1 MTKQHIAL
9 IYCIGIFAAS
19 WSLQLAGIH
28 SVGGHLED
36 AAITPWLVA
45 AMFTPAL
52 GILLLMAFSRA
63 ARANVLWKA
72 NWRTLAFAPYCILIP
87 TLVAFAAIAIFSAM
101 GWGRSAWFAF
111 STAGVQVSGGRW
123 LLGRGVQ
130 NWPLF
135 LGNIVLTATAYSLVA
150 MILGAGEE
158 LGWRGYL
165 QEQLIQRFGLSRG
178 IISLGLMWSF
188 WHLPLLLAG
197 YNYSE
202 NTVLGALV
210 LSPMLLVAASFFMA
224 WLTLRT
230 RNFWPAALAHG
241 AGDSIQ
247 GGLMSSIKTTLP
259 GIYMYLTELTLILVV
274 GVIFYILLLRGDNL
288 GYTRR
293 AYLMT

>member
-1 MTKQHIAL
+1 MSKQRIAL

-19 WSLQLAGIH
+19 WSLQLSGIH
-28 SVGGHLED
+28 SVGGHLQD

-45 AMFTPAL
+45 AMFTPAM
-52 GILLLMAFSRA
+52 GVLLLMAFSKTARENVQWKTSWRA
-63 ARANVLWKA
+63 
-72 NWRTLAFAPYCILIP
+72 LAFAPYCILIP
-87 TLVAFAAIAIFSAM
+87 TLVAFAAIAIFSVM

-123 LLGRGVQ
+123 LLGRGAQ

-165 QEQLIQRFGLSRG
+165 QKQLIQRFGLSRG
-178 IISLGLMWSF
+178 IITLGLLWSF

-202 NTVLGALV
+202 NAVLGALV
-210 LSPMLLVAASFFMA
+210 LSPILLVAASFFLA
-224 WLTLRT
+224 WMTLRT
-230 RNFWPAALAHG
+230 GSFWPAALAHG
-241 AGDSIQ
+241 AGDSIE
-247 GGLMSSIKTTLP
+247 GGLISSIKTTLP
-259 GIYMYLTELTLILVV
+259 GLYMYLTELTLVLVV
-274 GVIFYILLLRGDNL
+274 GVIFYILLTRRDNL
-288 GYTRR
+288 TTRVDSC
-293 AYLMT
+293 A

>member
-1 MTKQHIAL
+1 MTL

-28 SVGGHLED
+28 SVHGHLED
-36 AAITPWLVA
+36 ASITPWLVT

-52 GILLLMAFSRA
+52 GVLMLMAFSKATRED
-63 ARANVLWKA
+63 VLWKI
-72 NWRTLAFAPYCILIP
+72 NWRALAFAPLCILIP
-87 TLVAFAAIAIFSAM
+87 TLIAFAEIAIFTWR

-123 LLGRGVQ
+123 LFGRGEQ

-135 LGNIVLTATAYSLVA
+135 ISNIILTATVYSLVG
-150 MILGAGEE
+150 MVFGAGEE

-165 QEQLIQRFGLSRG
+165 QGQLIQRFGLSKG
-178 IISLGLMWSF
+178 IITLGLLWSL

-197 YNYSE
+197 YNYPE
-202 NTVLGALV
+202 NALLGALL
-210 LSPMLLVAASFFMA
+210 LSPILLVAASFVLA

-230 RNFWPAALAHG
+230 RSFWPAALVHG

-247 GGLMSSIKTTLP
+247 GGLTSSIKTTRP
-259 GIYMYLTELTLILVV
+259 GLYIYLTELTIIVVV
-274 GVIFYILLLRGDNL
+274 GVIFYVLLV
-288 GYTRR
+288 RR
-293 AYLMT
+293 ANLATRAEHAS